1 MAEPSALRRVLP
13 ALGLYFLSPL
23 VAEFLLG
30 NIPITAIAAYLA
42 VSTMYGGGALLVRE
56 LARRAGYGW
65 PSMIT
70 FALAF
75 GVIEESFATMTLFNP
90 NWEHRHQLDYGY
102 LPALGISPPW
112 TLFVL
117 ALHTVWSISVPI
129 AIAETLARSRRTTP
143 WLGKAGLA
151 VAATLFVLGLL
162 TVLASSVTR
171 GNFVASPAQYGG
183 AGLAVVAIIAV
194 GMILG
199 RREATAPSASTA
211 SARRAPNPWLV
222 GTASLAAGSAFM
234 LLYATDPRG
243 LSPWLTGLDVPP
255 WTATVLYL
263 ALFTALAVATSRW
276 SRRTG
281 WSDAHRL
288 ALAGGALL
296 TYAWHAFP
304 WEPITTSPVS
314 NATDLTSNAVLATAT
329 IALLT
334 VAALRL
340 PRR

>member
-1 MAEPSALRRVLP
+1 MRRVLP

-30 NIPITAIAAYLA
+30 NIPITTIVAYLA

-90 NWEHRHQLDYGY
+90 NWEHRHQLDYSY

-112 TLFVL
+112 TLLVL

-129 AIAETLARSRRTTP
+129 LITETLARSRRTAP

-162 TVLASSVTR
+162 TVLASSITR
-171 GNFVASPAQYGG
+171 GDFVASPAQYGG
-183 AGLAVVAIIAV
+183 AGLAVVAIIAIGV
-194 GMILG
+194 NLG
-199 RREATAPSASTA
+199 RRRATAPTA
-211 SARRAPNPWLV
+211 SSLRAPNPWLV
-222 GTASLAAGSAFM
+222 GTVSLAAGSSFM

-243 LSPWLTGLDVPP
+243 LSPWLSSLDVSP

-263 ALFTALAVATSRW
+263 ALFTGLAVAISRW

-304 WEPITTSPVS
+304 WDPITASPVS
-314 NATDLTSNAVLATAT
+314 SATDLAGNAILATAT
-329 IALLT
+329 IALLIT
-334 VAALRL
+334 AALRL
-340 PRR
+340 RHPRR